1 MAASPTQHQPPQHQP
16 QLRLVLAVSL
26 DGRLAPPEGGAAQIG
41 GRGDRRVLEE
51 ALAWADACLIGGR
64 TLRLHGSTCQ
74 IHAADLL
81 AQRRRDGRS
90 EQPPA
95 VVVSR
100 TTRFDPQL
108 RFFRQPLERWLL
120 TPSPDA
126 ISDAAPF
133 SRRLPLT
140 SWPAALA
147 SLAAAAGPRL
157 LLLGGAELVAQL
169 LAADLVDQLQLTL
182 CPRLLGGGHSWVPLD
197 VALAPNRW
205 TLLEQRP
212 LEGQELLLRYQRLP
226 PASPAGPGQA

>member
-1 MAASPTQHQPPQHQP
+1 M
-16 QLRLVLAVSL
+16 LAVSL

-100 TTRFDPQL
+100 TARFDPQL

-120 TPSPDA
+120 TPAPPAA

-133 SRRLPLT
+133 TRHLPFT

-147 SLAAAAGPRL
+147 GLAAAAGPRL
-157 LLLGGAELVAQL
+157 LLLGGAELAAQL

-182 CPRLLGGGHSWVPLD
+182 CPLLLGGGHSWVPLD

-205 TLLEQRP
+205 MLLEQRP

-226 PASPAGPGQA
+226 VEPPAGPGQV